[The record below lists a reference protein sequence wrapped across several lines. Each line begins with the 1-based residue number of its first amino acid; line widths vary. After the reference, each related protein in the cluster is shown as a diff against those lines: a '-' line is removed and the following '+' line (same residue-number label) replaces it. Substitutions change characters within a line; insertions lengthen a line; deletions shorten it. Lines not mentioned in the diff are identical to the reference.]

1 MEHKRLKQF
10 PNYEIWE
17 DGTVWR
23 LPHRTING
31 TKLKWKKVKPYKAKN
46 RYLEVSLHNAEGKR
60 VRMYLHR
67 LVYMAFFGEIPPH
80 KEIDHIDG
88 SRENNSVNNIRIC
101 NHRNNCQNPNSIA
114 RYRAANALDKGKF
127 NREKMMAAKGEK
139 REEELRE
146 RFMVMY
152 RESGRV
158 KVMEFMQRGHCGYY
172 RAVRIIKEM
181 TEKVSD
187 KLTKSEDMM

>member
-31 TKLKWKKVKPYKAKN
+31 TKLKLKKVKPYKAKN
-46 RYLEVSLHNAEGKR
+46 RYLEASLHNAEGKR

-80 KEIDHIDG
+80 KEIDHMMG
-88 SRENNSVNNIRIC
+88 QGRITV
-101 NHRNNCQNPNSIA
+101 SAISESAIIGTIA
-114 RYRAANALDKGKF
+114 KTPTALHAIG
-127 NREKMMAAKGEK
+127 
-139 REEELRE
+139 L
-146 RFMVMY
+146 
-152 RESGRV
+152 
-158 KVMEFMQRGHCGYY
+158 Q
-172 RAVRIIKEM
+172 
-181 TEKVSD
+181 TP
-187 KLTKSEDMM
+187 

>member
-1 MEHKRLKQF
+1 M
-10 PNYEIWE
+10 
-17 DGTVWR
+17 
-23 LPHRTING
+23 
-31 TKLKWKKVKPYKAKN
+31 
-46 RYLEVSLHNAEGKR
+46 VSLHDREGKR
-60 VRMYLHR
+60 KRFYLHR

-80 KEIDHIDG
+80 KEVDHIDG

-146 RFMVMY
+146 LFMVMY
-152 RESGRV
+152 RENGKV
-158 KVMEFMQRGHCGYY
+158 KVMEFMERGHCGYY
-172 RAVRIIKEM
+172 RAVRIIEEM
-181 TEKVSD
+181 RENVGKMGVS
-187 KLTKSEDMM
+187 S

>member
-23 LPHRTING
+23 LPHRTIRG
-31 TKLKWKKVKPYKAKN
+31 TNLKWKIVKPYKAKN

-80 KEIDHIDG
+80 REIDHIDG
-88 SRENNSVNNIRIC
+88 NRANNSVSNIRIC
-101 NHRNNCQNPNSIA
+101 NHKNNCQNPNSIV
-114 RYRAANALDKGKF
+114 RYRAANALEKGKF
-127 NREKMMAAKGEK
+127 NRKKMMAAKGEK
-139 REEELRE
+139 REKELKE
-146 RFMVMY
+146 LFMVMY
-152 RESGRV
+152 REKGKV
-158 KVMEFMQRGHCGYY
+158 KIMEFMERGHCGYY
-172 RAVRIIKEM
+172 RAAKIVEEM
-181 TEKVSD
+181 RENAD
-187 KLTKSEDMM
+187 KIGAST

>member
-1 MEHKRLKQF
+1 ME
-10 PNYEIWE
+10 
-17 DGTVWR
+17 
-23 LPHRTING
+23 
-31 TKLKWKKVKPYKAKN
+31 
-46 RYLEVSLHNAEGKR
+46 
-60 VRMYLHR
+60 
-67 LVYMAFFGEIPPH
+67 
-80 KEIDHIDG
+80 
-88 SRENNSVNNIRIC
+88 
-101 NHRNNCQNPNSIA
+101 
-114 RYRAANALDKGKF
+114 KGKF

-139 REEELRE
+139 REEELKE
-146 RFMVMY
+146 LFMVMY